1 MSGAYNGKIY
11 GGTHRCGYMHV
22 SVWCHVATCTVL
34 FIYDMCMAGLA
45 MFDQKKLIEA
55 ITPIVT
61 AFKFCIRHRKNG
73 LLNRLPS
80 EVRFLCFWLGFCK
93 GR

>member
-1 MSGAYNGKIY
+1 
-11 GGTHRCGYMHV
+11 
-22 SVWCHVATCTVL
+22 
-34 FIYDMCMAGLA
+34 MAGLVII
-45 MFDQKKLIEA
+45 DQKNSIKA
-55 ITPIVT
+55 TTPVVT

-80 EVRFLCFWLGFCK
+80 EVRFLCFWLGFCI